1 MHEDWTNRLLGLVFH
16 LSPLMP
22 LAYIIGLP
30 LVQLGIG
37 DGQIWLFILLGIYGV
52 ITAWLGYSVPN
63 VLFVAGNLP

>member
-1 MHEDWTNRLLGLVFH
+1 MHEDWTNRLLVLVFH

-22 LAYIIGLP
+22 LAYVIGLP
-30 LVQLGIG
+30 LVQFGIG

-63 VLFVAGNLP
+63 VLFVAGNL

>member
-1 MHEDWTNRLLGLVFH
+1 MHEDWTNRLLVLVFH